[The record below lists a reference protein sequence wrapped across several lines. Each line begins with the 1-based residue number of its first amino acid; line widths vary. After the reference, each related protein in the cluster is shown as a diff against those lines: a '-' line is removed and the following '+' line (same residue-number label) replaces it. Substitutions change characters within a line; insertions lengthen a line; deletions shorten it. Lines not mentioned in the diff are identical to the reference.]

1 MIQQIARTTFPLFR
15 SDNNNNNDRDRSDG
29 FLVNRCLSFR
39 KKNSTLLFRKN
50 YKNKK
55 AEDDNQIHKPKQS
68 TSSRSDT
75 NTVTQLTPSP
85 NYAVRPIISDR
96 VQREQETGS
105 SNIPTV
111 PELRSTPPKLFN
123 NSSNSSSR
131 RRRQRL
137 TSIAYSSRRSS
148 SSSLSASH
156 EVLLRHRSSSSSSRQ
171 QSITDDGDDDGDF
184 NEIEPLLDPNTHTQD
199 QEQQVEVE
207 DEDEDNADF
216 LVVKDATSLL
226 FPPPP
231 IEYVEIPEDFTH
243 ATALQDNKSNNNTK
257 SNSSTSANLLALN
270 RPPRRLSDW
279 DDWDEQTIESN
290 SEELVQLK
298 TDTNNRG
305 VVSSIASLSS
315 AAKKVAV
322 RNALTDRR
330 QRRIRSI
337 LQVSHHSNSPQRRMA
352 SSALVDKTTT
362 TTNDS
367 SENNEEHE
375 EEEQG
380 LLRSPRRVVKW
391 NMVQQP
397 PRSPQPQPRVVN
409 WNMVQQPPSPQQQQ
423 QHQAL
428 EQQSQQPRVVKW
440 NMIR

>member
-15 SDNNNNNDRDRSDG
+15 SDNNNNDRDRSDG

-50 YKNKK
+50 NKNKK
-55 AEDDNQIHKPKQS
+55 AEDDNQIHKPKQT

-85 NYAVRPIISDR
+85 NYVTRPIISDR
-96 VQREQETGS
+96 VQRQQETGS
-105 SNIPTV
+105 SSIPTV
-111 PELRSTPPKLFN
+111 PELKSTPPKLFN
-123 NSSNSSSR
+123 NSSNSSIR

-156 EVLLRHRSSSSSSRQ
+156 EVLLRRRSSSSSSRQ
-171 QSITDDGDDDGDF
+171 QSITDDGNDDGDF
-184 NEIEPLLDPNTHTQD
+184 NQIEPLLDPNTHTQD

-207 DEDEDNADF
+207 DEDNEDF

-243 ATALQDNKSNNNTK
+243 ATALQHNKSNNNTK

-270 RPPRRLSDW
+270 RPPKRLS
-279 DDWDEQTIESN
+279 DWDEQTIESN

-298 TDTNNRG
+298 THTNNRG

-337 LQVSHHSNSPQRRMA
+337 LQVSQHSNSPQRRMA
-352 SSALVDKTTT
+352 SSALVDKT
-362 TTNDS
+362 S

-375 EEEQG
+375 DEEQG